1 MKQFVWDIETNGLLD
16 VLDKIHVISWQEVGT
31 NEVCHTHDYDEMR
44 EFIASADVLIAH
56 NQIRFDIPAVEK
68 VLGIKVKARLVDT
81 LALSW
86 YLNHDRPKH
95 GLEGYGEDYGVPKP
109 VIKDWDS
116 LTPEDYAHRCNEDVR
131 INYRLWVDLQMKLR
145 RLYP

>member
-1 MKQFVWDIETNGLLD
+1 MKTYVWDTETNGLLD

-31 NEVCHTHDYDEMR
+31 NEVYHTHDYDQMR
-44 EFIASADVLIAH
+44 ELIASADVLIAH

-86 YLNHDRPKH
+86 YLNHERMKH
-95 GLEGYGEDYGVPKP
+95 GLEGYGEEYGVPKP

-116 LTPEDYAHRCNEDVR
+116 LTPEEYAHRCNEDVR
-131 INYRLWVDLQMKLR
+131 INYRLWIDLQNKLR
-145 RLYP
+145 RLYG

>member
-1 MKQFVWDIETNGLLD
+1 MKQLVWDTETDGLLD
-16 VLDKIHVISWQEVGT
+16 ELTKIHVIAWQEVGSS
-31 NEVCHTHDYDEMR
+31 EVHHTGDYDKMR
-44 EFIASADVLIAH
+44 EVILSADVLIAH
-56 NQIRFDIPAVEK
+56 NQIFFDIPAVEK

-86 YLNHDRPKH
+86 YVNHHRTKH

-116 LTPEDYAHRCNEDVR
+116 LTYEEYAHRCSSDVR
-131 INYRLWVDLQMKLR
+131 INYRLWTDLKMKLK
-145 RLYP
+145 RLYG

>member
-1 MKQFVWDIETNGLLD
+1 MTVFDIETNGLLD
-16 VLDKIHVISWQEVGT
+16 VLDKIHVLSYMGT
-31 NEVCHTHDYDEMR
+31 DGQVHYMHDYDHMR
-44 EFIASADVLIAH
+44 TFFETADVLIGH
-56 NQIRFDIPAVEK
+56 NIIRFDIPAVEK
-68 VLGIKVKARLVDT
+68 VLGVKVKARLVDT

-116 LTPEDYAHRCNEDVR
+116 LTPEDYAHRCNEDVK
-131 INYRLWVDLQMKLR
+131 INTRLWVDLQNKLR
-145 RLYP
+145 RLYG

>member
-1 MKQFVWDIETNGLLD
+1 MKQLVWDIETNGLLD
-16 VLDKIHVISWQEVGT
+16 ELDRIHVIAWQEVGSS
-31 NEVCHTHDYDEMR
+31 EVHHTGDYDKMR
-44 EFIASADVLIAH
+44 EVILSADVLIAH
-56 NQIRFDIPAVEK
+56 NQILFDIPAVEK

-86 YLNHDRPKH
+86 YVNHHRTKH

-116 LTPEDYAHRCNEDVR
+116 LTYEEYAHRCSEDVK
-131 INYRLWVDLQMKLR
+131 INSRLWRDLQTKLR
-145 RLYP
+145 KLYG

>member
-1 MKQFVWDIETNGLLD
+1 
-16 VLDKIHVISWQEVGT
+16 
-31 NEVCHTHDYDEMR
+31 
-44 EFIASADVLIAH
+44 
-56 NQIRFDIPAVEK
+56 
-68 VLGIKVKARLVDT
+68 LVDT

-131 INYRLWVDLQMKLR
+131 INYRLWVDLQNKLR
-145 RLYP
+145 RLYG

>member
-1 MKQFVWDIETNGLLD
+1 MTVFDVESDGLLD
-16 VLDKIHVISWQEVGT
+16 RLTKIHVLSYTRDGKEVIS
-31 NEVCHTHDYDEMR
+31 THDYDEMR
-44 EFIASADVLIAH
+44 EFFTTEPVLVGH
-56 NQIRFDIPAVEK
+56 NICRFDIPAVEK

-86 YLNHDRPKH
+86 YINHERQKH

-116 LTPEDYAHRCNEDVR
+116 LTPEDYRHRCEQDVL
-131 INYRLWVDLQMKLR
+131 INWRLWRDLQMKLR
-145 RLYP
+145 RLYQ